1 MKAYIIFFA
10 LLTCSYVNGQD
21 TALFN
26 RIESIVAEVNR
37 LASNG
42 KFDTLKS
49 IMQNGYPPGTTSNIF
64 LLRQGSTV
72 HKIYIVN
79 NASTARESV
88 VFQNGK
94 PVLRQHQ
101 GPSSTWNYY
110 FNGET
115 SYLYFKE
122 DNYMPHI
129 DSVRFNYGVV
139 EGYLDM
145 FKDQIDKVGEQ
156 H

>member
-10 LLTCSYVNGQD
+10 LLTCSYVNGQN

-42 KFDTLKS
+42 NFDTLKATL
-49 IMQNGYPPGTTSNIF
+49 QNSYPPETTSNIF
-64 LLRQGSTV
+64 LLKQGRAV
-72 HKIYIVN
+72 QKIYIVN
-79 NASTARESV
+79 NATTARESV

-94 PVLRQHQ
+94 PVLRQCQ

-110 FNGET
+110 FDGET
-115 SYLYFKE
+115 SYLYFKQ
-122 DNYMPHI
+122 DNYQPHT
-129 DSVRFNYGVV
+129 DSTRFNYGVV
-139 EGYLDM
+139 EGYLRL
-145 FKDQIDKVGEQ
+145 FKDQMNKDGVF
-156 H
+156 